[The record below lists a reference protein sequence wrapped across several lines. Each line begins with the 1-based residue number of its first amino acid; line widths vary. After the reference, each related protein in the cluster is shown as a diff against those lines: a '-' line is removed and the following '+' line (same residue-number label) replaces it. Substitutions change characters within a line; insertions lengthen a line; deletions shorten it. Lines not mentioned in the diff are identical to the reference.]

1 MNQSEEAYELFFFGL
16 FFIVQHVIKISG
28 CYSPNDTLQYKKVQI
43 KSINVTF
50 H

>member
-1 MNQSEEAYELFFFGL
+1 MNQSEEAYEVFFGL

-28 CYSPNDTLQYKKVQI
+28 CYSPNVTLQYKKVQI